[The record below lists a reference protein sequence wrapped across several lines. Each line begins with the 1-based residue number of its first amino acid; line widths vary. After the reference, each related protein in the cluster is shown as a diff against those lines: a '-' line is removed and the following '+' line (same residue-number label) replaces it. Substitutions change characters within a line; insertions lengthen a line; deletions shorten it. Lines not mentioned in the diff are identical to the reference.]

1 MDRRIIKSKQAL
13 KQALQKLIQVDEFRH
28 LTIEEIFDSNRFYE
42 IKAGCARST
51 FYSHFESKEEL
62 LVEIIDE
69 QMAKI
74 ERLIARR
81 FDDQLDFYRYLEGFV
96 TEIVEPDRPFFQ
108 SLLAINL
115 GPDGFRSR
123 LDQAFQE
130 LFMKHLGHLKS
141 SHILSQ
147 YFSAMALKTTDLM
160 VTESIAGQ
168 DMRVYAKLAQAMC
181 KAVVETSKNFGN

>member
-13 KQALQKLIQVDEFRH
+13 KQALQKLIQVDEFGH
-28 LTIEEIFDSNRFYE
+28 LTIEQICQE
-42 IKAGCARST
+42 AGCARST

-81 FDDQLDFYRYLEGFV
+81 FDNQLDFYQYLEGFV

-115 GPDGFRSR
+115 GLDGFRSR